1 MVFSQSLHC
10 FRFFNSNNFF
20 DRGYFAPFLPPQS
33 IALFK
38 KLSLD

>member
-1 MVFSQSLHC
+1 MGFSQSLHC
-10 FRFFNSNNFF
+10 LKFFNSNNFS
-20 DRGYFAPFLPPQS
+20 DRGGILHHSSPQP